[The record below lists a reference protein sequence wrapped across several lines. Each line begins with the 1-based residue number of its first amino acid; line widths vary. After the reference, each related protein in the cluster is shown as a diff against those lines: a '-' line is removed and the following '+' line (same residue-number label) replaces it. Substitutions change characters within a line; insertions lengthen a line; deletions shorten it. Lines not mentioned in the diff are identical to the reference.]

1 MTESLSDGEVLSQ
14 RRRKRKRMARTYI
27 ASVLMRNAFPHHLTQ
42 TGGELLDLSL
52 EIRAAEILDPHSL
65 SLLENRTH
73 LLCNCI
79 VLKNEIVVDQES
91 IPVPRSENDWTRY
104 NEIRSYACGVGACV
118 GSLVPYR
125 SATEL
130 PEGTSRTSCSRLPLN
145 SVFNGTLDG
154 ALE

>member
-91 IPVPRSENDWTRY
+91 ISIPRSENVRTIGR
-104 NEIRSYACGVGACV
+104 
-118 GSLVPYR
+118 
-125 SATEL
+125 
-130 PEGTSRTSCSRLPLN
+130 GTMR
-145 SVFNGTLDG
+145 
-154 ALE
+154 